1 MNKMTHFFWVDRQSA
16 FLYSHTM
23 KKFVYR
29 RGCSGSTQEDMFE
42 KSRPKGGFPC
52 HFSRQ
57 GHPWEAPVMEGCL
70 NNRPARQ
77 WQLLAQIYDVTDIET
92 TKDLIT
98 FTDPYN
104 NLASYNHYL

>member
-1 MNKMTHFFWVDRQSA
+1 
-16 FLYSHTM
+16 
-23 KKFVYR
+23 
-29 RGCSGSTQEDMFE
+29 MFE

-70 NNRPARQ
+70 NNRPTRQ
-77 WQLLAQIYDVTDIET
+77 WQFLAQIYDVTDVET
-92 TKDLIT
+92 TKNLIT